1 MRIPFVAALAC
12 LLFAGCA
19 PRSLPLEVVDRAAGA
34 EVVFLGE
41 SHDNPTHHARQADFA
56 GALKPRAVVWEMLTA
71 ENAAQITPDLIA
83 DRAALESALDWEQ
96 RGWPDFAMYYPIFQ
110 AASAARH
117 YGAELPREQARRA
130 REAGIATAFG
140 GEARDYGLDRAL
152 PASEQG
158 AREALQQ
165 EAHCNALPE
174 RMLAPMV
181 GIQRL
186 RDAMLARAALR
197 ALRETGGPVVVIT
210 GNGHAR
216 KDWGAPAHI
225 ARVAPGVRVFSLG
238 QTEGGQTE
246 GGQTE
251 DGQGA
256 GSYDAVLDAD
266 APARDDPCEAF
277 RGMNPAPASVPS
289 PAAAE

>member
-1 MRIPFVAALAC
+1 MRNPVVLLVAAALSF

-19 PRSLPLEVVDRAAGA
+19 PRSVPDEVTERAAGA
-34 EVVFLGE
+34 DVVFLGE
-41 SHDNPTHHARQADFA
+41 THDNPTHHARQASLA
-56 GALKPRAVVWEMLTA
+56 AALKPRAVIWEMLTA

-83 DRAALESALDWEQ
+83 DRAALEAALDWEQ
-96 RGWPDFAMYYPIFQ
+96 RGWPDFAMYYPIFP
-110 AASAARH
+110 AAVGARH

-130 REAGIATAFG
+130 REDGIAAAFG
-140 GEARDYGLDRAL
+140 KDAREYGLDRAL
-152 PASEQG
+152 PAAEQG

-186 RDAMLARAALR
+186 RDAMLARAALQ

-225 ARVAPGVRVFSLG
+225 ARVAPEVQVFSLG
-238 QTEGGQTE
+238 QTEGGR
-246 GGQTE
+246 TE
-251 DGQGA
+251 DGQGT
-256 GSYDAVLDAD
+256 GRFDALLDAN
-266 APARDDPCEAF
+266 APAREDPCEAF
-277 RGMNPAPASVPS
+277 RSMNPAPASVPS
-289 PAAAE
+289 PAAAQ